1 MKKKRKRKRQ
11 GPTRKG
17 QMVSKRHIERLISQ
31 ASDQLVIEE
40 YESVISTCQR
50 ALKVIPQTSKKRA
63 EPLGYAA
70 IAHLMM
76 QQFDSAYNLLSQ
88 AITLE
93 KTDSYLWYNLGLA
106 CRFTMR
112 SGKSCKCLEYAVVL
126 EGDGDMAKKFAK
138 ELRFSQKMAQRSIE
152 LREDCF
158 SLEQLIEQEELFQQG
173 VSKMNSEQWEE
184 AEDIFVRVIEM
195 GDCLPQPWGNLGISF
210 VMQHRY
216 DEAEAAYR
224 RAMEIDTNYAIARS
238 NLEML
243 PKIRQSG
250 PPQSLRI
257 AKPFE
262 SSEMNASIHFQIEQ

>member
-1 MKKKRKRKRQ
+1 
-11 GPTRKG
+11 
-17 QMVSKRHIERLISQ
+17 
-31 ASDQLVIEE
+31 
-40 YESVISTCQR
+40 
-50 ALKVIPQTSKKRA
+50 
-63 EPLGYAA
+63 
-70 IAHLMM
+70 
-76 QQFDSAYNLLSQ
+76 
-88 AITLE
+88 
-93 KTDSYLWYNLGLA
+93 
-106 CRFTMR
+106 
-112 SGKSCKCLEYAVVL
+112 
-126 EGDGDMAKKFAK
+126 
-138 ELRFSQKMAQRSIE
+138 
-152 LREDCF
+152 
-158 SLEQLIEQEELFQQG
+158 
-173 VSKMNSEQWEE
+173 MNSEQWEE
-184 AEDIFVRVIEM
+184 AEEIFVRVIEM